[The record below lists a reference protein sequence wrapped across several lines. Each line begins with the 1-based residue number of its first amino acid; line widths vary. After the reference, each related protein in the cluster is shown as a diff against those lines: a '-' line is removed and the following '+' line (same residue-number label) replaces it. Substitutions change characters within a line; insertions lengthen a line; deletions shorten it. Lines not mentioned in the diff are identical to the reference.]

1 MNTIEINIE
10 EDLGSNTDKCLYVS
24 LSESKVRVAVD
35 KILSLLMLD
44 GKEISLYFC
53 DNHRI
58 RELNKSYR
66 NKDYPTDVLSFESG
80 EEQYLGDI
88 AISIERADEQKDEY
102 DSPSLDYELLRLL
115 IHGILHL
122 LGYDHER
129 NERAAEVMFSKEKEL
144 ILEVKKL
151 TLYQNY

>member
-1 MNTIEINIE
+1 LNTIEINIE
-10 EDLGSNTDKCLYVS
+10 KDLGSETNKGLFFP
-24 LSESKVRVAVD
+24 LSEEKIKTAVD
-35 KILSLLMLD
+35 KVLSLLKLD
-44 GKEISLYFC
+44 DKEISLYFC
-53 DNHRI
+53 DNKRI
-58 RELNKSYR
+58 KDLNNNYR
-66 NKDYPTDVLSFESG
+66 HKDYITDVLSFESG

-122 LGYDHER
+122 IGYDHEK
-129 NERAAEVMFSKEKEL
+129 NDEEAKIMFKKEKEL
-144 ILEVKKL
+144 ILEVEKL